1 MTNESPVA
9 PETTSDA
16 ETVTLEEL
24 QAWLKAR
31 PQTVRL
37 PLLTSPADRR
47 KHAKLRVRSVLAS
60 TLVAFYVVLT
70 LYISV
75 SIVNGWVEFDEIR
88 DFVTMVYGGLIG
100 LLGTAVALVGKKGSS

>member
-1 MTNESPVA
+1 VTNEGPAV

-24 QAWLKAR
+24 HAWLNAR
-31 PQTVRL
+31 PQTVRP
-37 PLLTSPADRR
+37 PLLTSPADKR
-47 KHAKLRVRSVLAS
+47 KHAKLRVRSVLAF

-70 LYISV
+70 LYICL
-75 SIVNGWVEFDEIR
+75 SIINGWVEFDEIR

-100 LLGTAVALVGKKGSS
+100 LLGTAIALVGKKGSS